1 MRSFSYSSK
10 AHTHDVRT
18 FCTNCSWVKLGR
30 RCSTLPKWPLN
41 IFWGFPWWYEHPAL
55 MPHWQHHL
63 SSVYQPVFN
72 STPNMCGT
80 DWEQLVLSSLFPW
93 QLKILLYSKIL
104 SCYFY
109 PPFFLLSGYI
119 FPLKK
124 AMGLISWTSP
134 SAFIYSWSYL
144 SVATHEKN
152 TRDIFVH
159 LQKWKT
165 SLLTAV
171 PNRIS
176 QWICHGLKCGPGT
189 HAGTAN
195 PDGTPFWCLKK
206 LWAEEHGN
214 NEGERNMG
222 WDLNYLFFSH

>member
-1 MRSFSYSSK
+1 
-10 AHTHDVRT
+10 
-18 FCTNCSWVKLGR
+18 
-30 RCSTLPKWPLN
+30 
-41 IFWGFPWWYEHPAL
+41 

-206 LWAEEHGN
+206 TVSRRTWQQQGRKEYGLGPKLSLLLTLANKTFRAPKHDTQSTALWGRLYNWFKSLQLTKLTASQ
-214 NEGERNMG
+214 RNFLINI
-222 WDLNYLFFSH
+222 WN